1 MTPSQKS
8 TLRRNAKNH
17 RLNPSHLFKIARNRE
32 LADVEILR
40 KVATD
45 NGWEIGNDAPDE
57 IPWGMWIDIACQYIE
72 GGADRVVEL
81 ATGQD
86 SAVNYFE
93 FAVALLKDEQSEAN
107 VRALVEIA
115 EALPGFSLEGAD
127 IRSGMMS
134 GGGLLSEALNLILS
148 LKGAPEIPSE
158 LEERVRGFLHSEIE
172 RDPELEPDLS
182 LAIYALR
189 GVGNEAS
196 LHLMEKIP
204 AMPDPWDDAVRDAK
218 RAIKKRLKNA

>member
-17 RLNPSHLFKIARNRE
+17 RLNPDHLFKIARNRD
-32 LADVEILR
+32 ADDVEILR
-40 KVATD
+40 KVAED
-45 NGWEIGNDAPDE
+45 NGWGIGNDAPDE
-57 IPWGMWIDIACQYIE
+57 IPWGMWIDTACQYIE
-72 GGADRVVEL
+72 GGADRLVEL
-81 ATGQD
+81 ATGAD

-93 FAVALLKDEQSEAN
+93 FVVALLKDEQSEEN
-107 VRALVEIA
+107 VMALVQIA
-115 EALPGFSLEGAD
+115 EALPGISLEGAD
-127 IRSGMMS
+127 IRSGKMS

-148 LKGAPEIPSE
+148 LKGAPEIPAA
-158 LEERVRGFLHSEIE
+158 LEGRVRSFLHSEIE

-189 GVGNEAS
+189 GVGDESS
-196 LHLMEKIP
+196 LELMERVSE
-204 AMPDPWDDAVRDAK
+204 MPDPWDDAVRDAK